1 MRSIR
6 VHKTGPPEVM
16 ALEETELPKPGPGQL
31 LVRLKAAG
39 VNPVDTYVRAGTF
52 GYSPELPYTPG
63 ADGAGVVE
71 SVGPGVTKVRP
82 GDRVYGSRCV
92 TGSYAEAGL
101 FEESHLFP
109 LPGNVTFAQGACLAI
124 PYGTA
129 YRALFQKGRAR
140 AGETVLIHGASGGVG
155 LAAVQLGRAAGLNV
169 IGTAGSAEG
178 RKLLLEQG
186 ALEARDHNDLGKIR
200 PDLILEMLANENLG
214 RDLKIAAPFG
224 RIVVIGSRGPV
235 EVDARDAMQNDVTV
249 LGMVLKNTPPEEF
262 RKIHEGLAAGLK
274 KGELRPV
281 IGKEFPLAQAAQA
294 HRAVMTSP
302 ALGKIVLVMEER

>member
-1 MRSIR
+1 
-6 VHKTGPPEVM
+6 M
-16 ALEETELPKPGPGQL
+16 ALEEGELPKPGPGQV

-39 VNPVDTYVRAGTF
+39 VNPVDTYVRAGTL

-63 ADGAGVVE
+63 ADGAGIVE
-71 SVGPGVTKVRP
+71 SAGPGVTKVRP
-82 GDRVYGSRCV
+82 GDRVYGGRCV

-101 FEESHLFP
+101 FEEAHLFP
-109 LPGNVTFAQGACLAI
+109 LPEKVTFAQGACLAI

-129 YRALFQKGRAR
+129 YRALFQKGRAK

-178 RKLLLEQG
+178 RMLLLEQG
-186 ALEARDHNDLGKIR
+186 AREARDHNDLGNIR

-249 LGMVLKNTPPEEF
+249 LGMVLKSTPPEEL
-262 RKIHEGLAAGLK
+262 REIHEGLAAGLK

-281 IGKEFPLAQAAQA
+281 IGKEFPLAEAAQA
-294 HRAVMTSP
+294 HQAVMRSP
-302 ALGKIVLVMEER
+302 ALGKIVLIT